1 MFHKNDEIFHKNGA
15 MFDRGGALSQQNDEN
30 FYCDGRILL
39 LFKGCR
45 KSFEILVKR
54 KVGKTQNIVLQHL
67 SS

>member
-1 MFHKNDEIFHKNGA
+1 

-54 KVGKTQNIVLQHL
+54 KVGKTQTIVLQHL